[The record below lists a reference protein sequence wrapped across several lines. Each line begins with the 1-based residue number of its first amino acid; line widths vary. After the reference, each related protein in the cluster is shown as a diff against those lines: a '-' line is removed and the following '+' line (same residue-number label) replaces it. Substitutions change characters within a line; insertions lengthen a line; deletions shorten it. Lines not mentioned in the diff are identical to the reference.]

1 MRSESNNLK
10 NWELLKKEFCT
21 LKIDYDPSLDL
32 TLADV
37 TLQSALKKQVISKLL
52 GLDPDRHN

>member
-1 MRSESNNLK
+1 
-10 NWELLKKEFCT
+10 